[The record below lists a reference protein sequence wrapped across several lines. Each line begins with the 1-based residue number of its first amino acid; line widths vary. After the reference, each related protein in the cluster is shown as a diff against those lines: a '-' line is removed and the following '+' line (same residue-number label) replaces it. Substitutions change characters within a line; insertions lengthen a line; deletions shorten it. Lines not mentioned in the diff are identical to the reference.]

1 MGKSYRASLSDTTG
15 LGVVL
20 ADWLRRLAADHDGV
34 ALIVAKTVGS
44 LMIEEGPDLWFKL
57 SRISYLT
64 GLSPDLIAG
73 ILYRLRRR
81 GRLHFERRD
90 EGHDGVDSEYR
101 FTVPTEMP
109 EQIERARVWAT
120 SEVKKR

>member
-1 MGKSYRASLSDTTG
+1 MGKSSPLETKLG
-15 LGVVL
+15 LAL
-20 ADWLRRLAADHDGV
+20 EDWLRRLAADHAGV
-34 ALIVAKTVGS
+34 ALIVAKAVGS
-44 LMIEEGPDLWFKL
+44 LMIEEGLDMWFKL

-81 GRLHFERRD
+81 GRLQFERRD
-90 EGHDGVDSEYR
+90 RHDGVDPEYR

-109 EQIERARVWAT
+109 EQIERTRVWAT
-120 SEVKKR
+120 KEVKKR